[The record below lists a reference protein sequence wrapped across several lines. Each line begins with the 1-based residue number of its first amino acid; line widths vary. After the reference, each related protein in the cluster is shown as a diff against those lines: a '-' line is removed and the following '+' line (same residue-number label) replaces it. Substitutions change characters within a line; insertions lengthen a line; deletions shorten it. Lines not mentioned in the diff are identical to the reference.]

1 MPYAP
6 ARMAARIDQAGE
18 ERLARF
24 ESLRALAALG
34 VLAGHAW
41 GLSHAYGPS
50 GYDTLPERLIYG
62 GGYGGFVFFA
72 LSGYLLFRPL
82 ARAAFGAGERIALAG
97 YARNGAL
104 RILPLYFVVVAVLF
118 VLEGGGTPGE
128 WLRFATFTQNF
139 FSGTVLDL
147 DAPMWSL
154 VIEVQ
159 FYALLPLL
167 ALALAWVSRRRLDV
181 AAAVLVVAG
190 LAGVALRLWL
200 LKRRDVV
207 DPRVVYSLATTSF
220 FFVPGMLLA
229 LARVREA
236 PLRLPGVMGSS
247 NAWALA
253 SVAAWVIVLDR
264 FDVEPLAAVASF
276 LTVGAL
282 ALPLRPG
289 RLVALLDAR
298 VLAVVGLASYSLY
311 LWHLPLVESV
321 GRHVS
326 TSLPAMFLVAVPLS
340 IALALLSYRAVE
352 APFLRLRRR
361 WARPAG
367 TLSAPPGRAA
377 APPVLTPQTRA
388 PSP

>member
-1 MPYAP
+1 
-6 ARMAARIDQAGE
+6 MASRIDQAGE

-41 GLSHAYGPS
+41 GLHHAYGLS
-50 GYDTLPERLIYG
+50 GYDTLPERLVYG
-62 GGYGGFVFFA
+62 GGYGVFVFFA

-82 ARAAFGAGERIALAG
+82 ARAAFGAGERIDLAG
-97 YARNGAL
+97 YARNRAL
-104 RILPLYFVVVAVLF
+104 RILPLYYVVAGVLF
-118 VLEGGGTPGE
+118 VLEGGGGSFGE
-128 WLRFATFTQNF
+128 WVRFATFTQNF

-154 VIEVQ
+154 IIEVQ
-159 FYALLPLL
+159 FYALLPLV
-167 ALALAWVSRRRLDV
+167 ALGLAWVTRRRV
-181 AAAVLVVAG
+181 GAAAAVLVAFG
-190 LAGVALRLWL
+190 LAGVVLRLWL
-200 LKRRDVV
+200 LKRRDIA

-229 LARVREA
+229 LARVRGSA
-236 PLRLPGVMGSS
+236 IRLPGVLGSS
-247 NAWALA
+247 DAWAAA
-253 SVAAWVIVLDR
+253 SVAAWLVVLDR

-276 LTVGAL
+276 LTLGAL

-289 RLVALLDAR
+289 RFVALLDAR
-298 VLAVVGLASYSLY
+298 VLALVGVASYSLY

-326 TSLPAMFLVAVPLS
+326 IGLPAMFGIAVPLS
-340 IALALLSYRAVE
+340 IALAFVSYRLVE

-361 WARPAG
+361 WATPGREV
-367 TLSAPPGRAA
+367 SAPRARTA
-377 APPVLTPQTRA
+377 APPALAPRSRA
-388 PSP
+388 PLP

>member
-1 MPYAP
+1 
-6 ARMAARIDQAGE
+6 MAARIDQAGE

-41 GLSHAYGPS
+41 GLHHAYGPS

-62 GGYGGFVFFA
+62 GGYGVFVFFA

-82 ARAAFGAGERIALAG
+82 ARAAFGAGERIDLAG
-97 YARNGAL
+97 YARNRAL
-104 RILPLYFVVVAVLF
+104 RILPLYVVVAGVLF
-118 VLEGGGTPGE
+118 VVEGGGGSPGE

-139 FSGTVLDL
+139 FSDTVLDL

-154 VIEVQ
+154 IIEVQ
-159 FYALLPLL
+159 FYVLLPLA
-167 ALALAWVSRRRLDV
+167 ALGLAWVSRRRLGL
-181 AAAVLVVAG
+181 AAAFLVVAG

-200 LKRRDVV
+200 LQGRDVT

-229 LARVREA
+229 LARAREE
-236 PLRLPGVMGSS
+236 PVRLPGVLGSS
-247 NAWALA
+247 DAWAVA
-253 SVAAWVIVLDR
+253 SIAAWVFVLDR
-264 FDVEPLAAVASF
+264 FNVEPLAAVASF

-289 RLVALLDAR
+289 RLVGLLDAR
-298 VLAVVGLASYSLY
+298 ALAVVGVASYSLY

-326 TSLPAMFLVAVPLS
+326 TGLPVMFGVAVPLS
-340 IALALLSYRAVE
+340 IALALVSYRAVE

-361 WARPAG
+361 WARPGASV
-367 TLSAPPGRAA
+367 SAPRGRAV
-377 APPVLTPQTRA
+377 APPALSPRTRA
-388 PSP
+388 PSR